1 MVPDPIRSLYARVA
15 ELVDARDLKSLGGFL
30 RAGSS
35 PASGT
40 TALRRHSQVAKAGAC
55 KALIPGS
62 NPGGAST
69 LHSLLWGGGRAG

>member
-69 LHSLLWGGGRAG
+69 SQ